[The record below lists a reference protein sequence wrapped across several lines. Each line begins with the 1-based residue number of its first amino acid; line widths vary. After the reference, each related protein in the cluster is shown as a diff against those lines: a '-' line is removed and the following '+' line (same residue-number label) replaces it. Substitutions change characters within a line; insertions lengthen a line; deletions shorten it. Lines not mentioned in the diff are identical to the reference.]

1 MGCLPL
7 SYFADPVDLDPITFW
22 YRSGPLYLEGSNE
35 GEELCDEIQ
44 RTRIAIHSYQNLP
57 LESVNF
63 QDRSTTV
70 IEALKMY
77 RDYFQ
82 GCLDDLQLDVG
93 EL

>member
-1 MGCLPL
+1 MGSASL
-7 SYFADPVDLDPITFW
+7 SDFAVVVDLDPITFW
-22 YRSGPLYLEGSNE
+22 YRDGPLYVEGSNH

-44 RTRIAIHSYQNLP
+44 RLRIAIHSYRNLP
-57 LESVNF
+57 VESVNF

-77 RDYFQ
+77 RDYFR
-82 GCLDDLQLDVG
+82 GCLDDLQLDAG

>member
-7 SYFADPVDLDPITFW
+7 SHFSDPVNLDPITFW
-22 YRSGPLYLEGSNE
+22 YRTGLFYLEGSHD

-44 RTRIAIHSYQNLP
+44 RLRIAIHSYQNLS

-63 QDRSTTV
+63 QDRSTTI

-82 GCLDDLQLDVG
+82 GCLEDLQLDAG